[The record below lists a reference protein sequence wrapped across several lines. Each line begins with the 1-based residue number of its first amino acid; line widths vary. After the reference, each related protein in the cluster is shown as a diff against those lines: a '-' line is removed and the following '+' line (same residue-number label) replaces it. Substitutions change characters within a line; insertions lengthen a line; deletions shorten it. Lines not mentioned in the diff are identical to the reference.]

1 VIVETPGGGFE
12 RRLVHSKKPLLR
24 IPNLCIHLQ
33 TADERAKLEVN
44 KENHLAPILA
54 MVDAELNKTRADAG
68 PDGLDA
74 RHAPELLRLIA
85 EEAGCAPEAIRDMDM
100 TLYDVQEGQARDPPP
115 SYRLRYRPRWCG
127 VSPSGPSN
135 DRGGDS
141 TRVNALLLV
150 LIGGCRRGAPR
161 ASSTHRR
168 GSTTRCARHT
178 LSLRFTAPFSSR
190 TLSLPLPML

>member
-100 TLYDVQEGQARDPPP
+100 TLYDVQEGQARAPPP
-115 SYRLRYRPRWCG
+115 PYRPRYRPRWCG
-127 VSPSGPSN
+127 VSPSAPSN
-135 DRGGDS
+135 DR
-141 TRVNALLLV
+141 
-150 LIGGCRRGAPR
+150 GGCRRGAPR
-161 ASSTHRR
+161 ASSIPRP
-168 GSTTRCARHT
+168 GWTTRCAV
-178 LSLRFTAPFSSR
+178 
-190 TLSLPLPML
+190 PLPPPPLVLSGHAASLTPY